1 MLEPYSDQTKATLW
15 GQINMSVVFLE
26 TDPARWVVLG
36 VRLPKMSRA
45 TALGSL
51 TPSTTPRYCN
61 WGRGAG
67 GGGRGAGGGI
77 TSICSLPDLLLLLM
91 DLQLQLSLAYQ
102 SGISGLSS
110 AEKII
115 IVA

>member
-26 TDPARWVVLG
+26 TDPARY
-36 VRLPKMSRA
+36 R
-45 TALGSL
+45 
-51 TPSTTPRYCN
+51 N
-61 WGRGAG
+61 WGRG
-67 GGGRGAGGGI
+67 GGGI

-110 AEKII
+110 AEKIM